1 MVNNMDVR
9 NMYVKVNEQVI
20 DKPSRSSSTLP
31 HLNVSAPED
40 KEKNTASVN
49 VTLSEE
55 GKEKSKQAET
65 KDHFKSLREKD
76 PNAPVE
82 EESKGDVLDELIE
95 ELKDKIAT
103 LQAELAKE
111 QNHGGGESEN
121 RVKQI
126 KSELGVLQAQLMGLL
141 NQKMEGKSQS

>member
-1 MVNNMDVR
+1 MDVR

-20 DKPSRSSSTLP
+20 DKSSRSNSTLP

-40 KEKNTASVN
+40 KEKSTASVN

-55 GKEKSKQAET
+55 GKEQSKQAEA

-82 EESKGDVLDELIE
+82 EGSKGDVLDELIE

-103 LQAELAKE
+103 LQEELAQK
-111 QNHGGGESEN
+111 QNQNGGESEN
-121 RVKQI
+121 RIKQI
-126 KSELGVLQAQLMGLL
+126 KSELSVLQAQLMSLL
-141 NQKMEGKSQS
+141 NQKLEGKSQS